1 MNSSS
6 FHIVVIVGL
15 IFVAIGLSAYTVN
28 ERELAIKLQVGEVI
42 ESEIAPGLHFKIP
55 IYHTVRKFP
64 RRILKIDD
72 APQRVF
78 TLERTAMTVD
88 YFVKWRIVAGSLRE
102 FYTSTG
108 GSQVVAM
115 DRLREI
121 VKNSIVTEFG
131 KRTIQEAISV
141 ERTEL
146 MRDMLANAAET
157 AKGLGIEVVD
167 FRVKQVEFIAEV
179 RNSVYNQMREERA
192 LVAAETRAEGREAAE
207 LIRSTADK
215 DRTVLLANAYRDGQI
230 IRGDGDA
237 RAADIYAKAYTKDA
251 EFYAFYRSIDAYK
264 KSALVLIIE
273 GMLPFMSP
281 RKYRELVAEI
291 SRLGDNQL
299 RTIGLIVMI
308 VGLLTLFLVRA

>member
-1 MNSSS
+1 MNNSRFS
-6 FHIVVIVGL
+6 IVVIIGL
-15 IFVAIGLSAYTVN
+15 VFVAIGMSVFTVG
-28 ERELAIKLQVGEVI
+28 ERELAIKLQVGKVVQ
-42 ESEIAPGLHFKIP
+42 ANYDPGLHFKIP
-55 IYHTVRKFP
+55 VFQTVRKFP
-64 RRILKIDD
+64 SQILKIDD

-88 YFVKWRIVAGSLRE
+88 YFVKWRIIDEVP

-108 GSQVVAM
+108 GSQDVAM

-141 ERTEL
+141 ERVEL
-146 MRDMLANAAET
+146 MRDMLVNAAET

-167 FRVKQVEFIAEV
+167 FRVKQVEFIADV

-192 LVAAETRAEGREAAE
+192 LVAAETRAEGREGSE

-215 DRTVLLANAYRDGQI
+215 DRTILLANAYRDGQI
-230 IRGDGDA
+230 IRGAGDA
-237 RAADIYAKAYTKDA
+237 RAAEIYANAYQKDA

-264 KSALVLIIE
+264 NSLGKAGDLMVLDPNNE
-273 GMLPFMSP
+273 FFRYL
-281 RKYRELVAEI
+281 
-291 SRLGDNQL
+291 NQSSGE
-299 RTIGLIVMI
+299 R
-308 VGLLTLFLVRA
+308 